1 MQRDFVFT
9 DCVTYVSWS
18 VQGLM
23 VDQIS
28 EMSFC
33 ALDRNHEKGLS
44 YICRDSNSRG
54 WMCHGFM
61 AVKDSVS
68 GQNV

>member
-23 VDQIS
+23 VDQTS

-33 ALDRNHEKGLS
+33 ALDRNHETGTAIRAAGCATASWLS
-44 YICRDSNSRG
+44 
-54 WMCHGFM
+54 
-61 AVKDSVS
+61 KTP
-68 GQNV
+68 